1 MVANLSLNLQIVQ
14 LVDDLVFALN
24 EFLDLSIFCL
34 VELFDKLAFKFINAL
49 LELVEAVVD
58 SLKVASKLGD
68 DVFCVLANGCPHVI
82 LDVFGHFREK
92 KLDLRALS
100 LLDKLILDFDHG
112 VYHLC
117 NSLLL
122 FKRIGCHNVVI
133 FENLP

>member
-24 EFLDLSIFCL
+24 ELLDLSIFCL
-34 VELFDKLAFKFINAL
+34 VELFDKLPFKFINAL

-68 DVFCVLANGCPHVI
+68 DVFCVLGDGCTHVI
-82 LDVFGHFREK
+82 LDVFCHFREK

-117 NSLLL
+117 NSLLF
-122 FKRIGCHNVVI
+122 FKGLGCHNVII

>member
-1 MVANLSLNLQIVQ
+1 MVANLSLNLHIVQ

-24 EFLDLSIFCL
+24 ELLDLSIFCL

-49 LELVEAVVD
+49 LEQVEAVVD

-68 DVFCVLANGCPHVI
+68 DVFCVLGDGCPHVI

-117 NSLLL
+117 NSLLF
-122 FKRIGCHNVVI
+122 FKRLGCHNVVI
-133 FENLP
+133 F